1 METNRIYNGDCIDVM
16 EQMSDNGIL
25 VDIVLTSPPYNT
37 ARDLTSERARAN
49 HEGRYDEY
57 SESKTN
63 DEYDSFTVDLFNH
76 FDKILK
82 KDGVVLYN
90 INYGTENPTQMWTCI
105 ADVCRKT
112 EFTIA
117 DTIVW
122 KKSSALPNNVSP
134 NKLTRICEFVFV
146 FCRKS
151 EYATF
156 KMNKVVS
163 SHRQDTGQTVYGNVF
178 NFIQAANND
187 GSNPLNKATFSTEFV
202 CKLLDMYAKP
212 NSLVYDPFMG
222 TGTTAIGCIE
232 YNHRFIG
239 SELSPAQCEYA
250 ENRIRERLDNPTLF

>member
-1 METNRIYNGDCIDVM
+1 MEINRIYNGDCLDVM
-16 EQMSDNGIL
+16 QQMSNDGML
-25 VDIVLTSPPYNT
+25 VDIILTSPPYNT
-37 ARDLTSERARAN
+37 ARDLKSERARAN

-63 DEYDSFTVDLFNH
+63 EEYDMFTVDLFNH
-76 FDKILK
+76 FDNILK

-90 INYGTENPTQMWTCI
+90 INYGTENPTQMRTCI

-122 KKSSALPNNVSP
+122 KKNSAIPNNRSS

-146 FCRKS
+146 LCRKR
-151 EYATF
+151 EYMTF
-156 KMNKVVS
+156 LSNKPELS
-163 SHRQDTGQTVYGNVF
+163 KTTKGQSNFANVF
-178 NFIQAANND
+178 NFIEADNND

-232 YNHRFIG
+232 YGHCFIG

-250 ENRIRERLDNPTLF
+250 ENRIEERLNSPTLF